1 MPAPP
6 SQPSWEQGMER
17 RQDLLP
23 WGQKGSSW
31 ESMRRMWAESSGT
44 EARRGLTGGGLSV
57 PPSPG
62 LGGTHTG

>member
-31 ESMRRMWAESSGT
+31 ESMRRMWAESSAT